1 MTGRKPGEGSETEDV
16 SESMEYEEIVT
27 AIMGRR
33 RFGKACGRQVAEEL
47 LARLNCPER
56 GMRVIHIAGTNGK
69 GSTAAFVSSI
79 LQAAGF
85 CVGQFTS
92 PHLVDFTER
101 IQVNGRQISREDA
114 ARLGQRLLDL
124 PMELECTMFDL
135 CLGMAL
141 LYFRERRCDFVVLET
156 GLGGRLDSTS
166 GLSQVPLVS
175 VVTNIGL
182 DHVQILGDTL
192 EEIAA
197 EKAGIFKPGTE
208 AVFGKMAAAAR
219 RVLIKRCEELG
230 IPWRDAGKLEART
243 GTGGSDTG
251 EVTGLRLGLFG
262 AYQRQNAATAAA
274 VFDVLTERC
283 PEMFGGMS
291 EEKRRKILLE
301 GLRKAVWPGRMEI
314 LSEDPFLL
322 VDGAHNPQGVAALAE
337 SLRQAYPGEQFLF
350 VAGILADKDYEG
362 MLERM
367 IPLAEK
373 FYTVTVESSRSLQG
387 QAVAEYL
394 KGKGQDAV
402 YIGDLADCLRTVLA
416 EGKQTGK
423 RIVAFG
429 SLYFIG
435 SLEALWRD
443 GAS

>member
-141 LYFRERRCDFVVLET
+141 LYFRERHCDFVVLET

-208 AVFGKMAAAAR
+208 AVFGKMAATAR

-230 IPWRDAGKLEART
+230 IPWRDAGELEERIR
-243 GTGGSDTG
+243 SG
-251 EVTGLRLGLFG
+251 EEAVEPRLGLFG

-274 VFDVLTERC
+274 VFDVIAERC
-283 PEMFGGMS
+283 PKLLGEMS
-291 EEKRRKILLE
+291 EEKRRNILLE
-301 GLRKAVWPGRMEI
+301 GLERTVWPGRMEI

-362 MLERM
+362 MLEIM
-367 IPLAEK
+367 IPLARR

-435 SLEALWRD
+435 SLEALWRA

>member
-1 MTGRKPGEGSETEDV
+1 
-16 SESMEYEEIVT
+16 
-27 AIMGRR
+27 MGRR

-197 EKAGIFKPGTE
+197 GEGRHLQAGDGGGFRKNGRRRPPGADQTVRG
-208 AVFGKMAAAAR
+208 AGDSLAGR
-219 RVLIKRCEELG
+219 RG
-230 IPWRDAGKLEART
+230 IGGADRDWRVRYRGGYRPASGDSSEPTRGRT
-243 GTGGSDTG
+243 PP
-251 EVTGLRLGLFG
+251 
-262 AYQRQNAATAAA
+262 QRQ
-274 VFDVLTERC
+274 R
-283 PEMFGGMS
+283 
-291 EEKRRKILLE
+291 
-301 GLRKAVWPGRMEI
+301 
-314 LSEDPFLL
+314 FL
-322 VDGAHNPQGVAALAE
+322 
-337 SLRQAYPGEQFLF
+337 
-350 VAGILADKDYEG
+350 
-362 MLERM
+362 M
-367 IPLAEK
+367 
-373 FYTVTVESSRSLQG
+373 
-387 QAVAEYL
+387 
-394 KGKGQDAV
+394 
-402 YIGDLADCLRTVLA
+402 
-416 EGKQTGK
+416 
-423 RIVAFG
+423 
-429 SLYFIG
+429 
-435 SLEALWRD
+435 
-443 GAS
+443 

>member
-230 IPWRDAGKLEART
+230 IPWRDAGELEERIR
-243 GTGGSDTG
+243 SG
-251 EVTGLRLGLFG
+251 EEAVEPRLGLFG

-274 VFDVLTERC
+274 VFDVIAERC
-283 PEMFGGMS
+283 PKLLGEMS
-291 EEKRRKILLE
+291 EEKRRNILLE
-301 GLRKAVWPGRMEI
+301 GLERTVWPGRMEI

-362 MLERM
+362 LLEIM
-367 IPLAEK
+367 IPLARR

-435 SLEALWRD
+435 SLEALWRA

>member
-230 IPWRDAGKLEART
+230 IPWRDAGELEERIR
-243 GTGGSDTG
+243 SG
-251 EVTGLRLGLFG
+251 EEAVEPRLGLFG

-274 VFDVLTERC
+274 VFDVIAERC
-283 PEMFGGMS
+283 PKLLGEMS
-291 EEKRRKILLE
+291 EEKRRNILLE
-301 GLRKAVWPGRMEI
+301 GLERTVWPGRMEI

-337 SLRQAYPGEQFLF
+337 SLRQAYPGGQFLF

-362 MLERM
+362 MLEIM
-367 IPLAEK
+367 IPLARR

-435 SLEALWRD
+435 SLEALWRA

>member
-1 MTGRKPGEGSETEDV
+1 
-16 SESMEYEEIVT
+16 MEYEEIVT

-47 LARLNCPER
+47 LAHLNYPER

-114 ARLGQRLLDL
+114 VRLGQRLLAL

-135 CLGMAL
+135 CLGMTL

-175 VVTNIGL
+175 AVTNIGL
-182 DHVQILGDTL
+182 DHVQILGDTT

-208 AVFGKMAAAAR
+208 AVLGKMDDAAR
-219 RVLIKRCEELG
+219 QVLINRCEELG
-230 IPWRDAGKLEART
+230 IPWRDAGELELPAASGGRDA
-243 GTGGSDTG
+243 GTLETDGP
-251 EVTGLRLGLFG
+251 RLGLFG

-274 VFDVLTERC
+274 VFDVIAERC
-283 PEMFGGMS
+283 PDLFHEMS
-291 EEKRRKILLE
+291 QEKRRSVLLE
-301 GLRKAVWPGRMEI
+301 GLERAVWPGRMEI
-314 LSEDPFLL
+314 LSEEPFLL

-362 MLERM
+362 MLELM

>member
-85 CVGQFTS
+85 CVGQFPS

-230 IPWRDAGKLEART
+230 IPWRDAGELEERIR
-243 GTGGSDTG
+243 SG
-251 EVTGLRLGLFG
+251 EEAVEPRLGLFG

-362 MLERM
+362 MLEIM
-367 IPLAEK
+367 IPLARR

-435 SLEALWRD
+435 SLEALCRA

>member
-208 AVFGKMAAAAR
+208 AVFGKMDAAAR

-262 AYQRQNAATAAA
+262 AYQRQNATTAAA
-274 VFDVLTERC
+274 VFDVIMERC

-301 GLRKAVWPGRMEI
+301 GLRRAVWPGRMEI

-337 SLRQAYPGEQFLF
+337 SLRQAYPGERFLF

-394 KGKGQDAV
+394 RGKGQEAV
-402 YIGDLADCLRTVLA
+402 YMEDLSACLRTVLS

-435 SLEALWRD
+435 SLEALWRA

>member
-230 IPWRDAGKLEART
+230 IPWRDAGELEERIR
-243 GTGGSDTG
+243 GG
-251 EVTGLRLGLFG
+251 EEAVEPRLGLFG

-274 VFDVLTERC
+274 VFDVIAERC
-283 PEMFGGMS
+283 PKLLGEMS
-291 EEKRRKILLE
+291 EEKRRNILLE
-301 GLRKAVWPGRMEI
+301 GLERTVWPGRMEI

-362 MLERM
+362 MLEIM
-367 IPLAEK
+367 IPLARR

-435 SLEALWRD
+435 SLEALWRA

>member
-1 MTGRKPGEGSETEDV
+1 
-16 SESMEYEEIVT
+16 MEYEEIVT

-208 AVFGKMAAAAR
+208 AVFGKMDAAAR

-230 IPWRDAGKLEART
+230 IPWRDAGELEERIR
-243 GTGGSDTG
+243 SG
-251 EVTGLRLGLFG
+251 EEAVEPRLGLFG

-274 VFDVLTERC
+274 VFDVIMERC

-291 EEKRRKILLE
+291 EEERRKILLE
-301 GLRKAVWPGRMEI
+301 GLRRAVWPGRMEI

-362 MLERM
+362 MLEIM
-367 IPLAEK
+367 IPLARR

-435 SLEALWRD
+435 SLEALWRA

>member
-114 ARLGQRLLDL
+114 ARLGQRLLDQ

-230 IPWRDAGKLEART
+230 IPWRDAGELEERIR
-243 GTGGSDTG
+243 SG
-251 EVTGLRLGLFG
+251 EEAVEPRLGLFG

-274 VFDVLTERC
+274 VFDVIAERC
-283 PEMFGGMS
+283 PKLLGEMS
-291 EEKRRKILLE
+291 EEKRRNILLE
-301 GLRKAVWPGRMEI
+301 GLERTVWPGRMEI

-362 MLERM
+362 MLEIM
-367 IPLAEK
+367 IPLARR

-435 SLEALWRD
+435 SLEALWRA

>member
-230 IPWRDAGKLEART
+230 IPWRDAGELEERIR
-243 GTGGSDTG
+243 SG
-251 EVTGLRLGLFG
+251 EEAVEPRPGLFG

-274 VFDVLTERC
+274 VFDVIAERC
-283 PEMFGGMS
+283 PKLLGEMS
-291 EEKRRKILLE
+291 EEKRRNILLE
-301 GLRKAVWPGRMEI
+301 GLERTVWPGRMEI

-362 MLERM
+362 MLEIM
-367 IPLAEK
+367 IPLARR

-435 SLEALWRD
+435 SLEALWRA

>member
-1 MTGRKPGEGSETEDV
+1 
-16 SESMEYEEIVT
+16 MEYEEIVT

-219 RVLIKRCEELG
+219 RVLINRCEELG

-362 MLERM
+362 MLEIM
-367 IPLAEK
+367 IPLARR

>member
-1 MTGRKPGEGSETEDV
+1 
-16 SESMEYEEIVT
+16 MEYEEIVT

-141 LYFRERRCDFVVLET
+141 LYFRERHCDFVVLET

-208 AVFGKMAAAAR
+208 AVFGKMDAAAR

-301 GLRKAVWPGRMEI
+301 GLRRAVWPGRMEI

-322 VDGAHNPQGVAALAE
+322 VDGAHNPPGGGGAGGESAAGLSRGAVPLCGGNSRGQGL
-337 SLRQAYPGEQFLF
+337 
-350 VAGILADKDYEG
+350 
-362 MLERM
+362 
-367 IPLAEK
+367 
-373 FYTVTVESSRSLQG
+373 
-387 QAVAEYL
+387 
-394 KGKGQDAV
+394 
-402 YIGDLADCLRTVLA
+402 
-416 EGKQTGK
+416 
-423 RIVAFG
+423 
-429 SLYFIG
+429 
-435 SLEALWRD
+435 
-443 GAS
+443 

>member
-1 MTGRKPGEGSETEDV
+1 MG
-16 SESMEYEEIVT
+16 ESMEYEEIVT

-197 EKAGIFKPGTE
+197 EKAGIFKRGRRRFRKNGRRRPPGADQTVRG
-208 AVFGKMAAAAR
+208 AGDSLAGTPGNWKSGSGAAR
-219 RVLIKRCEELG
+219 RRSNPVWG
-230 IPWRDAGKLEART
+230 SSGPTSART
-243 GTGGSDTG
+243 
-251 EVTGLRLGLFG
+251 LPRRRR
-262 AYQRQNAATAAA
+262 Y
-274 VFDVLTERC
+274 LT
-283 PEMFGGMS
+283 
-291 EEKRRKILLE
+291 
-301 GLRKAVWPGRMEI
+301 
-314 LSEDPFLL
+314 
-322 VDGAHNPQGVAALAE
+322 
-337 SLRQAYPGEQFLF
+337 
-350 VAGILADKDYEG
+350 
-362 MLERM
+362 
-367 IPLAEK
+367 
-373 FYTVTVESSRSLQG
+373 
-387 QAVAEYL
+387 
-394 KGKGQDAV
+394 
-402 YIGDLADCLRTVLA
+402 
-416 EGKQTGK
+416 
-423 RIVAFG
+423 
-429 SLYFIG
+429 
-435 SLEALWRD
+435 
-443 GAS
+443 

>member
-33 RFGKACGRQVAEEL
+33 RFGKACGRHVAEEL

-114 ARLGQRLLDL
+114 ARLGQQLLDL

-243 GTGGSDTG
+243 GTGGSDTW
-251 EVTGLRLGLFG
+251 EVTCLRLGLFG

-274 VFDVLTERC
+274 VFDVLT
-283 PEMFGGMS
+283 
-291 EEKRRKILLE
+291 
-301 GLRKAVWPGRMEI
+301 
-314 LSEDPFLL
+314 
-322 VDGAHNPQGVAALAE
+322 
-337 SLRQAYPGEQFLF
+337 
-350 VAGILADKDYEG
+350 
-362 MLERM
+362 
-367 IPLAEK
+367 
-373 FYTVTVESSRSLQG
+373 
-387 QAVAEYL
+387 
-394 KGKGQDAV
+394 
-402 YIGDLADCLRTVLA
+402 
-416 EGKQTGK
+416 
-423 RIVAFG
+423 
-429 SLYFIG
+429 
-435 SLEALWRD
+435 
-443 GAS
+443 

>member
-1 MTGRKPGEGSETEDV
+1 MTGRKPGEGSETEGV

-47 LARLNCPER
+47 LARLNCPEQ

-114 ARLGQRLLDL
+114 ARLGQQLLDL

-141 LYFRERRCDFVVLET
+141 LYFRERHCDFVVLET

-230 IPWRDAGKLEART
+230 IPWRDAGELEERIR
-243 GTGGSDTG
+243 SG
-251 EVTGLRLGLFG
+251 EEAVEPRLGLFG

-274 VFDVLTERC
+274 VFDVIAERC
-283 PEMFGGMS
+283 PKLLGEMS
-291 EEKRRKILLE
+291 EEKRRNILLE
-301 GLRKAVWPGRMEI
+301 GLERTVWPGRMEI

-362 MLERM
+362 MLEIM
-367 IPLAEK
+367 IPLARR

-402 YIGDLADCLRTVLA
+402 YIGDLADCLRTVFA

>member
-230 IPWRDAGKLEART
+230 IPWRDAGELEART

-274 VFDVLTERC
+274 VFDVIMERC
-283 PEMFGGMS
+283 PKLLGEMS
-291 EEKRRKILLE
+291 EEKRRNILLE
-301 GLRKAVWPGRMEI
+301 GLERTVWPGRMEI

-362 MLERM
+362 MLEIM
-367 IPLAEK
+367 IPLARR

>member
-230 IPWRDAGKLEART
+230 IPWRDAGELEERIR
-243 GTGGSDTG
+243 SG
-251 EVTGLRLGLFG
+251 EEAVEPRLGLFG

-274 VFDVLTERC
+274 VFDVIAERC
-283 PEMFGGMS
+283 PKLLGEMS
-291 EEKRRKILLE
+291 EEKRRNILLE
-301 GLRKAVWPGRMEI
+301 GLERTVWPGRMEI

-362 MLERM
+362 MLEIM
-367 IPLAEK
+367 IPLARR

-394 KGKGQDAV
+394 RGKGQDAV
-402 YIGDLADCLRTVLA
+402 YMEDLSACLRTVLS

-435 SLEALWRD
+435 SLEALWRA

>member
-1 MTGRKPGEGSETEDV
+1 MDDDKDYR
-16 SESMEYEEIVT
+16 EIVT

-47 LARLNCPER
+47 LARLHYPEQ

-101 IQVNGRQISREDA
+101 IRVNGAQIPKEDA
-114 ARLGQRLLDL
+114 ARLGKRLLEL
-124 PMELECTMFDL
+124 PMKLECTMFDL

-141 LYFRERRCDFVVLET
+141 LWFREQRCDFAVLET

-182 DHVQILGDTL
+182 DHVQILGNTT

-208 AVFGKMAAAAR
+208 AVLGKMEDCAHQVLVR
-219 RVLIKRCEELG
+219 RCLELE
-230 IPWRDAGKLEART
+230 IPWRDAGELGDRT
-243 GTGGSDTG
+243 GLAG
-251 EVTGLRLGLFG
+251 VRLGLFG
-262 AYQRQNAATAAA
+262 AYQRENAATAAA
-274 VFDVLTERC
+274 VFDVIAGRC
-283 PEMFGGMS
+283 PELFGGLS
-291 EEKRRKILLE
+291 KEDRVRILRE
-301 GLRKAVWPGRMEI
+301 GLEQAVWPGRMEI

-322 VDGAHNPQGVAALAE
+322 ADGAHNPQGVRALGE
-337 SLRQAYPGEQFLF
+337 SLREAFPGEKFFF

-362 MLERM
+362 MLEEM

-387 QAVAEYL
+387 EAVAEYL
-394 KGKGQDAV
+394 RGLGQEAV
-402 YIGDLADCLRTVLA
+402 WGGSLEDVLKEA
-416 EGKQTGK
+416 LTEAKERGK
-423 RIVAFG
+423 RTVAFG

-435 SLEALWRD
+435 SLEALAKGGDFR
-443 GAS
+443 

>member
-16 SESMEYEEIVT
+16 GESMEYEEIVT

-230 IPWRDAGKLEART
+230 IPWRDAGELEERIR
-243 GTGGSDTG
+243 SG
-251 EVTGLRLGLFG
+251 EEAVEPRLGLFG

-274 VFDVLTERC
+274 VFDVIAERC
-283 PEMFGGMS
+283 PKLLGEMS
-291 EEKRRKILLE
+291 EEKRRNILLE
-301 GLRKAVWPGRMEI
+301 GLERTVWPGRMEI

-362 MLERM
+362 MLEIM
-367 IPLAEK
+367 IPLARR

-394 KGKGQDAV
+394 KGKGQEAV
-402 YIGDLADCLRTVLA
+402 YMEDLSACLRTVLS

-435 SLEALWRD
+435 SLEALWRA

>member
-208 AVFGKMAAAAR
+208 AVFGKMDAAAR

-230 IPWRDAGKLEART
+230 IPWRDAGELEERIR
-243 GTGGSDTG
+243 SG
-251 EVTGLRLGLFG
+251 EEAVEPRLGLFG

-274 VFDVLTERC
+274 VFDVIAERC
-283 PEMFGGMS
+283 PKLLGEMS
-291 EEKRRKILLE
+291 EEKRRNILLE
-301 GLRKAVWPGRMEI
+301 GLERTVWPGRMEI

-362 MLERM
+362 MLEIM
-367 IPLAEK
+367 IPLARR

-435 SLEALWRD
+435 SLEALWRA

>member
-230 IPWRDAGKLEART
+230 IPWRDAGELEART

-262 AYQRQNAATAAA
+262 ATRGRTPPQRQ
-274 VFDVLTERC
+274 R
-283 PEMFGGMS
+283 
-291 EEKRRKILLE
+291 
-301 GLRKAVWPGRMEI
+301 
-314 LSEDPFLL
+314 FL
-322 VDGAHNPQGVAALAE
+322 
-337 SLRQAYPGEQFLF
+337 
-350 VAGILADKDYEG
+350 
-362 MLERM
+362 M
-367 IPLAEK
+367 
-373 FYTVTVESSRSLQG
+373 
-387 QAVAEYL
+387 
-394 KGKGQDAV
+394 
-402 YIGDLADCLRTVLA
+402 
-416 EGKQTGK
+416 
-423 RIVAFG
+423 
-429 SLYFIG
+429 
-435 SLEALWRD
+435 
-443 GAS
+443 

>member
-230 IPWRDAGKLEART
+230 IPWRDAGELEERIR
-243 GTGGSDTG
+243 SG
-251 EVTGLRLGLFG
+251 EEAVEPRLGLFG

-274 VFDVLTERC
+274 VFDVIAERC
-283 PEMFGGMS
+283 PKLLGEMS
-291 EEKRRKILLE
+291 EEKRRNILLE
-301 GLRKAVWPGRMEI
+301 GLERTVWPGRMEI

-362 MLERM
+362 MLEIM
-367 IPLAEK
+367 IPLARR

-435 SLEALWRD
+435 SLEALWRA